1 MNAADSNPPATFS
14 ESQERNVIELLCLLA
29 AIHVFVFSAA
39 SPFFNNV
46 DEQIH
51 FDLVV
56 KYAQG
61 YLPRSLEPVSA
72 EAVPYAALYG
82 SPEYVGIPTSFPDG
96 QFPPPPWTQPMEKV
110 RPALVARTAAWRA
123 VINYEAS
130 QPPLYYTLAAGWWQT
145 GKALGFE
152 GGHLLYWL
160 RFLNIVFIALL
171 VWLGYLAARLVFPER
186 PFLRLGVPA
195 LLAFIPQSAFYSIQN
210 DVLSPL
216 TFGLAFICLVK
227 WLRAEVPGI
236 RLGIL
241 TGLALALTFLTKI
254 SNLPLLAVSGLAVLY
269 KIVCLVRAGK
279 SRAACPALV
288 LLAVCAG
295 LPMIAWLVWCKVVF
309 GDFSGTAEKIRF
321 LGWTH
326 QPFGEWWYH
335 PIFTP
340 HGFWIFFSGKPGEF
354 GLLPTFW
361 QGEFLWHRD
370 PLALPAL
377 DAVYTVSSLGFI
389 GLAVI
394 GLLSRSPAVSD
405 PQRQALWLGF
415 GSVIAAVVFLGF
427 VSILYDFH
435 DCYNPSREHPYFTCG
450 RLMLGALIPFLL
462 LYLYGLDCLLGRVRN
477 PWVRPLVLVA
487 IILFMVSSE
496 IVIDWRL
503 FPNGYNWFHM

>member
-1 MNAADSNPPATFS
+1 
-14 ESQERNVIELLCLLA
+14 V
-29 AIHVFVFSAA
+29 
-39 SPFFNNV
+39 
-46 DEQIH
+46 
-51 FDLVV
+51 
-56 KYAQG
+56 G
-61 YLPRSLEPVSA
+61 
-72 EAVPYAALYG
+72 AALFIG
-82 SPEYVGIPTSFPDG
+82 FKIRQLTRAGTL
-96 QFPPPPWTQPMEKV
+96 
-110 RPALVARTAAWRA
+110 RAA
-123 VINYEAS
+123 
-130 QPPLYYTLAAGWWQT
+130 
-145 GKALGFE
+145 
-152 GGHLLYWL
+152 
-160 RFLNIVFIALL
+160 
-171 VWLGYLAARLVFPER
+171 
-186 PFLRLGVPA
+186 VPA
-195 LLAFIPQSAFYSIQN
+195 LLA
-210 DVLSPL
+210 
-216 TFGLAFICLVK
+216 
-227 WLRAEVPGI
+227 
-236 RLGIL
+236 
-241 TGLALALTFLTKI
+241 LAL
-254 SNLPLLAVSGLAVLY
+254 
-269 KIVCLVRAGK
+269 
-279 SRAACPALV
+279 
-288 LLAVCAG
+288 CAG
-295 LPMIAWLVWCKVVF
+295 LPMLGWLAWCKYNF
-309 GDFSGTAEKIRF
+309 GDFTGTAAKIQL

-326 QPFGEWWYH
+326 KPFGEWWHH